1 MQTAEDRAV
10 LRRALETG
18 LHLAVVAL
26 LVVYCFRVV
35 QPFVHPVAW
44 GVILAIAIHP
54 AYARL
59 RHRLGGRAGLSAVVL
74 VMISLALLTVPS
86 VLITAS
92 FVESAAELAEQ
103 LKAGTIR
110 VPPPAA
116 SVSEWPLVG
125 EELHARWAAASQN
138 LEAALREAGP
148 LVKAVAGRLLAT
160 SATAGMGILVF
171 ALSIVIAGVLLSYGE
186 RVSGVAYTIAERLF
200 HERGAQLVDLSR
212 NTVESVTRGILG
224 VALIQ
229 ATLSG
234 IGLLVAEVPGAGLWA
249 LLVLLMAVIQIPP
262 ALLLGPIVVYVFA
275 TSSTL
280 VAIPFAIWTIAV
292 ALSDNVLKPLLLG
305 RGAEVP
311 MLVIFVGAIGGFMLQ
326 GIIGLFV
333 GAVALSVAFTL
344 FKVWLEDAI

>member
-1 MQTAEDRAV
+1 
-10 LRRALETG
+10 
-18 LHLAVVAL
+18 
-26 LVVYCFRVV
+26 VV
-35 QPFVHPVAW
+35 QPFIQPVVW
-44 GVILAIAIHP
+44 GVILAIALHP
-54 AYARL
+54 AYVRL
-59 RHRLGGRAGLSAVVL
+59 RHLLGGRAGLSAAAL
-74 VMISLALLTVPS
+74 VMMALVLLIVPS
-86 VLITAS
+86 VLIAAS
-92 FVESAAELAEQ
+92 LVESAADLAEQ

-110 VPPPAA
+110 VPPPSP
-116 SVSEWPLVG
+116 SVSDWPVVG
-125 EELHARWAAASQN
+125 EELHARWTTASRN
-138 LEAALREAGP
+138 LEEALREAGP
-148 LVKAVAGRLLAT
+148 LVKAVAGWLLAT
-160 SATAGMGILVF
+160 SAGAGMGIAIF
-171 ALSIVIAGVLLSYGE
+171 AFSIVIAGVLLSYGE
-186 RVSGVAYTIAERLF
+186 RAGGAAYTIAERLF
-200 HERGAQLVDLSR
+200 HERGEQLVHLSR

-262 ALLLGPIVVYVFA
+262 VLLLGPIVVYVFA

-280 VAIPFAIWTIAV
+280 VAIPFAIWTIAI

-344 FKVWLEDAI
+344 FNVWLEDAI